1 MLTNNSL
8 VNSTCRGQYFSE
20 EQRESVKGTEQ
31 ELERLEIGGEITANN
46 NMKRNEPGIEE
57 GGKIVASNNA
67 KGNVP
72 GIGKGS
78 IFAANSIGRETGK
91 DKEAKL

>member
-1 MLTNNSL
+1 
-8 VNSTCRGQYFSE
+8 
-20 EQRESVKGTEQ
+20 
-31 ELERLEIGGEITANN
+31 
-46 NMKRNEPGIEE
+46 MKRNEPGIEE

-67 KGNVP
+67 KANVP

-91 DKEAKL
+91 EKEAKLQRTAMRGLLLYST

>member
-1 MLTNNSL
+1 
-8 VNSTCRGQYFSE
+8 
-20 EQRESVKGTEQ
+20 
-31 ELERLEIGGEITANN
+31 
-46 NMKRNEPGIEE
+46 MKRNEPGIEE

>member
-1 MLTNNSL
+1 
-8 VNSTCRGQYFSE
+8 
-20 EQRESVKGTEQ
+20 
-31 ELERLEIGGEITANN
+31 
-46 NMKRNEPGIEE
+46 MKRNEPGIEE

-78 IFAANSIGRETGK
+78 IFCSEQHWKRNGHGQGGKTAANSHARPFTLQYVMT
-91 DKEAKL
+91 KLHTWL

>member
-1 MLTNNSL
+1 
-8 VNSTCRGQYFSE
+8 
-20 EQRESVKGTEQ
+20 
-31 ELERLEIGGEITANN
+31 
-46 NMKRNEPGIEE
+46 MKRNEPGIEE

-91 DKEAKL
+91 DKEAKLLRTAMRGLLLYST